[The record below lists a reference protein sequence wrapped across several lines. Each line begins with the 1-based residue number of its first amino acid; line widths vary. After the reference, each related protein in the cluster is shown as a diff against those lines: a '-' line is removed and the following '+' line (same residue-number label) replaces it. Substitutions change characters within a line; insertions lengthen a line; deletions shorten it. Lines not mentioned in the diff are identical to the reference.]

1 MKLTYTGIANFCAGF
16 FLSFGFARSYYSPAP
31 EVQPAV
37 KKPVAHAHGSHH
49 TRTPAS
55 TRSLSDE
62 LTTPRFTNLSDLKFN
77 QKSGVFVRWS
87 EVPNADTY
95 MVTISDSAGKKVRE
109 YKTKR
114 SFTLL
119 KTLGSEGGETNFSM
133 RVAAVSADKE
143 LGPPSEA
150 KKLLMELTNEVEAE
164 NTVPHKQ
171 VDSESP
177 PAPVHAKVAPVQHL
191 PIPKIELKP
200 PSIKSISTED

>member
-1 MKLTYTGIANFCAGF
+1 MKLTYAGIASFCAGF
-16 FLSFGFARSYYSPAP
+16 FLSFGFARSYYSPTP
-31 EVQPAV
+31 EKHAAI
-37 KKPVAHAHGSHH
+37 KIPVAHEQPVRA
-49 TRTPAS
+49 PAS

-62 LTTPRFTNLSDLKFN
+62 LAMPRFSSSSDLRFN

-95 MVTISDSAGKKVRE
+95 LVTISDSAGKKVRE

-119 KTLGSEGGETNFSM
+119 KTLGGPGGETRFSM
-133 RVAAVSADKE
+133 RVAAVSSDKV
-143 LGPPSEA
+143 LGPQSEA
-150 KKLLMELTNEVEAE
+150 KKLLMELTGDGAVASD
-164 NTVPHKQ
+164 
-171 VDSESP
+171 VDSEP
-177 PAPVHAKVAPVQHL
+177 PPKPVHAKVAPVQPL